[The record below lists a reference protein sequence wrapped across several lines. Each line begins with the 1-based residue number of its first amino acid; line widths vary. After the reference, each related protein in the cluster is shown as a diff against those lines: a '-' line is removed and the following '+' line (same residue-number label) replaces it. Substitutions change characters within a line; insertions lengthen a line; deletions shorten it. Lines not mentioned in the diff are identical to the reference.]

1 MTNNNTTKENNMSNE
16 QQQLKNTKQQL
27 WALWHATEHI
37 AGREAIITAITELSR
52 QEEKELV

>member
-1 MTNNNTTKENNMSNE
+1 MSNE
-16 QQQLKNTKQQL
+16 KQQLQETTQQL

-52 QEEKELV
+52 QEEKESV

>member
-16 QQQLKNTKQQL
+16 QQLKDTQQQL

>member
-16 QQQLKNTKQQL
+16 QQQLKDTQQQL

-52 QEEKELV
+52 QEEK

>member
-1 MTNNNTTKENNMSNE
+1 MSNE
-16 QQQLKNTKQQL
+16 QQLKDTQQQL